1 MYHELTI
8 FLLTLLVGAPVGVW
22 HYRRLFEM
30 LRERHD
36 HTYEALGRP
45 TVFNVSPR
53 KSVAVQRF
61 LYDGS
66 FESLADE
73 DLNGVCRF
81 LRVFTPTFVTVVV
94 IEIFLLVVGIRP

>member
-1 MYHELTI
+1 MTI
-8 FLLTLLVGAPVGVW
+8 FLLTLLVGAPVGAW

-36 HTYEALGRP
+36 HTYKVLGRP

-66 FESLADE
+66 FESLGDE
-73 DLNGVCRF
+73 ELNGVCRF

-94 IEIFLLVVGIRP
+94 IEIFLLTIGAKP